1 MLRYRILMEG
11 NDDGDCSINTLN
23 TIINWE
29 NDTGELID
37 LIVKSLDDDK
47 AEDIITMDLRGKT
60 SFADAMIIADGR
72 SNRHVGSMA
81 DKLAKNLREYGVG
94 SVMMEGLESCDWVL
108 VDAGDVIVHLFKP
121 TIREIYNLEKM
132 WAVAQPNS

>member
-1 MLRYRILMEG
+1 
-11 NDDGDCSINTLN
+11 
-23 TIINWE
+23 
-29 NDTGELID
+29 LID

-132 WAVAQPNS
+132 WAVAQPNA

>member
-1 MLRYRILMEG
+1 ME
-11 NDDGDCSINTLN
+11 NDIDTQ
-23 TIINWE
+23 INWT
-29 NDTGELID
+29 NDTAELIA

-47 AEDIITMDLRGKT
+47 GEEIVTVDLRGKT

-72 SNRHVGSMA
+72 SNRHVSSMA
-81 DKLAKNLREYGVG
+81 DKLGKNLREYGLS
-94 SVMMEGLESCDWVL
+94 SVLMEGLDSCDWVL

-132 WAVAQPNS
+132 WAITPPTA